1 LREGRARLEE
11 AEIDTAVLDARLLL
25 QEATG
30 LTHEEL
36 IAEPGRPVNEGAL
49 TAYRAMIA
57 RRAGHEPVSRI
68 TGTRE
73 FYGRAFA
80 VTPAVLDPRPE
91 TETLIEA
98 ALSALPRDRPTTVL
112 DLGTGSG
119 AIIVTLLAERP
130 LACGTA
136 TDVSAGA
143 LATTRRNAIR
153 HGVEPRLTLITANWW
168 QGVAGQFDLIVS
180 NPPYIPS
187 RALAGLQPEVRDFD
201 PRIAL
206 DGGAEGCD
214 AYRLIAAGAAAHL
227 AAHGSILLEI
237 GDGQVNDVTETFCN
251 HGLGAAGRWAD
262 LAGRIRCLGFAS
274 R

>member
-11 AEIDTAVLDARLLL
+11 AGIDTAVLDARLLL

-36 IAEPGRPVNEGAL
+36 IAEPGRPVNDRVL

-57 RRAGHEPVSRI
+57 RRVGHEPVSRI

-80 VTPAVLDPRPE
+80 VMPAVLDPRPE
-91 TETLIEA
+91 TETLVEA
-98 ALSALPRDRPTTVL
+98 ALAVLPRDRPASVL

-130 LACGTA
+130 LARGTA
-136 TDVSAGA
+136 TDVSAEA
-143 LATTRRNAIR
+143 LATTRRNAIG
-153 HGVEPRLTLITANWW
+153 HGVEPRLTLIAADWW

-201 PRIAL
+201 PRTAL
-206 DGGAEGCD
+206 DGGAEGYD
-214 AYRLIAAGAAAHL
+214 AYRLIAAGSAAHL
-227 AAHGSILLEI
+227 AAGGCILLEI
-237 GDGQVNDVTETFCN
+237 GDGQANDVTEIFCN
-251 HGLGAAGRWAD
+251 HGLAATGRWAD
-262 LAGRIRCLGFAS
+262 LAGRARCLGFAC